1 MTQRFPEITI
11 SGQADERGFQ
21 HGQTLADRIGR
32 TVEFY
37 NRLFGKSEP
46 ELFRLAGQFKEKIH
60 TFNPAYATEIEAVA
74 AGAGLNPL
82 YIYALNARSE
92 ILALAPSECTAIY
105 FQSTRLLGQN
115 WDWAKPLEELIVLL
129 RIEQPNGHRI
139 MMITE
144 PGIIGK
150 IGLNSSG
157 LGVCLNILRINKPL
171 DGVPIHLV
179 LRAALDATSIDEALD
194 RVKASGQGKASNILV
209 GDSSGHCFSL
219 EFAGDE
225 SFTITP
231 ENKVLI
237 HTNHYLG
244 RDINPERGTFCS
256 SYARLRT
263 AAEKASA
270 ITAQSV
276 EAMKSILLDRS
287 NKVLPIN
294 RRYAPDDDLEEMGT
308 VCTIIM
314 DLPNQ
319 LIHLK
324 KGHTSETDFVVY
336 GSSI

>member
-1 MTQRFPEITI
+1 VTKKFPEITI

-37 NRLFGKSEP
+37 NSIFGKPEP
-46 ELFRLAGQFKEKIH
+46 ELFQLAGHFKEKILA
-60 TFNPAYATEIEAVA
+60 FNPAYATEIEAVA

-92 ILALAPSECTAIY
+92 ILALAPSECTALY

-115 WDWAKPLEELIVLL
+115 WDWAKPLEELIVLM
-129 RIEQPNGHRI
+129 RIEQPNGHQI

-157 LGVCLNILRINKPL
+157 LGVCLNILRINKRL
-171 DGVPIHLV
+171 DGAPIHLV
-179 LRAALDATSIDEALD
+179 LRAVLDSTNIDEALD
-194 RVKASGQGKASNILV
+194 RAKASGLGKASNILV

-225 SFTITP
+225 SFTIAP
-231 ENKVLI
+231 ENNFII

-244 RDINPERGTFCS
+244 RDINPERGNFCS
-256 SYARLRT
+256 SYARMRT
-263 AAEKASA
+263 ATEKASA
-270 ITAQSV
+270 VTEQSI

-287 NKVLPIN
+287 NKALPIN
-294 RRYAPDDDLEEMGT
+294 RRYIPDDDLEEMGT

-314 DLPNQ
+314 DLPHQ
-319 LIHLK
+319 AIHLK

-336 GSSI
+336 KIE

>member
-1 MTQRFPEITI
+1 MTKRFPEITI
-11 SGQADERGFQ
+11 SGKPDERGFQ
-21 HGQTLADRIGR
+21 HGQALADRIGR

-37 NRLFGKSEP
+37 TRIFGKPEQ
-46 ELFRLAGQFKEKIH
+46 ELFELAGHFQKKIQA
-60 TFNPAYATEIEAVA
+60 FNPAYATEIEAVA

-92 ILALAPSECTAIY
+92 ILALALGECTAIY
-105 FQSTRLLGQN
+105 FQATRLLGQN
-115 WDWAKPLEELIVLL
+115 WDWARPLEELIVLM

-139 MMITE
+139 TMITE

-150 IGLNSSG
+150 IGMNSSG
-157 LGVCLNILRINKPL
+157 LGVCLNILRSNKRL

-179 LRAALDATSIDEALD
+179 LRAVLDATNINDALD
-194 RVKASGQGKASNILV
+194 RAKASGQGKASNILI
-209 GDSSGHCFSL
+209 GDSSGHCFSV

-231 ENKVLI
+231 ENNVLI

-244 RDINPERGTFCS
+244 RDLNPDRGVFCC

-263 AAEKASA
+263 ATEKAGA
-270 ITAQSV
+270 ITEPSI

-287 NKVLPIN
+287 DKELPIN
-294 RRYAPDDDLEEMGT
+294 RRYIPDDDLEEMGT

-319 LIHLK
+319 SIHLK
-324 KGHTSETDFVVY
+324 KGHTSETDFIVY
-336 GSSI
+336 KIK